1 MTEVIVAAYSPYL
14 EGWPRIAA
22 LGVSSLFLFAL
33 TIEIIK
39 KREHMNAISFL
50 LKDLQV
56 GLRLPAEFQFPLG
69 TRSNEIKDTID
80 KSLKLGNEYPDYFKE
95 PPLDSKDRLFK
106 RLQSL
111 SVRKSLFTGAIVIA
125 TLFVIELV
133 YTVSKDIV
141 VML

>member
-106 RLQSL
+106 R
-111 SVRKSLFTGAIVIA
+111 RKSLFTGAIVIA